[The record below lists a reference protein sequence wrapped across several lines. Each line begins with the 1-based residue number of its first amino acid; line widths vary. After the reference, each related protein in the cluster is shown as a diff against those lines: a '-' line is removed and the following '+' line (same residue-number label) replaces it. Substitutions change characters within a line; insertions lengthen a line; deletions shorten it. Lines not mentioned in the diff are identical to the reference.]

1 MKNWLVLI
9 VSESDLFADAISRL
23 LQAEGMSLAAR
34 AYNLAEARSILNAQS
49 IDIVLVDHDES
60 QLQDAEAIS
69 RLIEGDEDYQVIFL
83 TMVGNRMII
92 HRRERVEDVTPA
104 DLIKAIRLSKQ
115 KTK

>member
-1 MKNWLVLI
+1 MKNWRALI
-9 VSESDLFADAISRL
+9 VSASDLFADAISYL
-23 LQAEGMSLAAR
+23 LQAEGMSLPVR
-34 AYNLAEARSILNAQS
+34 AHNLAEARSILKAQS

-115 KTK
+115 KPK